1 MIISCIILGV
11 GVGTILGL
19 TGAGGGILAVPALV
33 LGLGLSIPQAMPV
46 SLLAIGLASLLGA
59 LDGHRK
65 KIVRYKAATLMAA
78 AGSASAPLGIWIA
91 SQVSATLLTVC
102 FSMIMLVSA
111 WRTFSSVMAG
121 SGATNG
127 GVSLRKPCLL
137 NPETGRLRWT
147 GGCAVALGGIG
158 ALAGLF
164 TGMLGVGGG
173 FVIVPLLRRFSNISM
188 QGIVATSLMVIT
200 LVSASA
206 IIHALS
212 AGASIPYEG
221 YYFIAAVTAGMVL
234 SRMIAP
240 YLRETWLRMVFGMMT
255 VAVSLMLLVRI

>member
-65 KIVRYKAATLMAA
+65 RIVRYKAATLMAV
-78 AGSASAPLGIWIA
+78 AGSVSAPLGIWVA
-91 SQVSATLLTVC
+91 SQVSAALLTVC
-102 FSMIMLVSA
+102 FSLIMLVSA
-111 WRTFSSVMAG
+111 WRTFSGLMAG
-121 SGATNG
+121 SGAADDDAP
-127 GVSLRKPCLL
+127 LRKPCLL
-137 NPETGRLRWT
+137 NPETGKLRWT
-147 GGCAVALGGIG
+147 GACAAALAVIG

-173 FVIVPLLRRFSNISM
+173 FIIVPLLRRFSNISM

-206 IIHALS
+206 IVHALS
-212 AGASIPYEG
+212 AGARIPYEG
-221 YYFIAAVTAGMVL
+221 YYFIGAVTAGMVL

-240 YLRETWLRMVFGMMT
+240 YLRETWLRAVFGMLT
-255 VAVSLMLLVRI
+255 VLVSLMLLVRV